1 MRIYE
6 GSPRQD
12 FEEVFRSIGAF
23 LDQRGMREILL
34 VEAPD
39 GFIVQ
44 GLVRPAA
51 ARRMV
56 RVDRAQAKETLTFL
70 DDDIAGSWR
79 RPSPGAAREPAPPG
93 HEAGYYETAF
103 RVLGRYMDEQK
114 PRDVFFFEQ
123 DGAFVVRLLMAGQ
136 QGSHHDWPSSP
147 GRTSRARRRGPA
159 LRHARQ
165 TRCRR
170 RHPRPDATDQGGAP

>member
-23 LDQRGMREILL
+23 LDQRGMKEVLL
-34 VEAPD
+34 AEAPD

-44 GLVRPAA
+44 GLVLSTAA
-51 ARRMV
+51 GAGWAESMG
-56 RVDRAQAKETLTFL
+56 QQTKETLTFL
-70 DDDIAGSWR
+70 DDDIARFMDEAVARRGS
-79 RPSPGAAREPAPPG
+79 GAPPADWTAAG
-93 HEAGYYETAF
+93 HYEQAF

-123 DGAFVVRLLMAGQ
+123 DGAFVVRLLMATQ
-136 QGSHHDWPSSP
+136 AGSRHVLAEFTRDDIAAMVAAGPRFRDAGTAP
-147 GRTSRARRRGPA
+147 GSVAPV
-159 LRHARQ
+159 
-165 TRCRR
+165 
-170 RHPRPDATDQGGAP
+170 GA

>member
-23 LDQRGMREILL
+23 IDQRGMREILL

-44 GLVRPAA
+44 GIVSSGGAVGTWSESIGQL
-51 ARRMV
+51 
-56 RVDRAQAKETLTFL
+56 AKETLTFL
-70 DDDIAGSWR
+70 DEDIARFMEEAVAR
-79 RPSPGAAREPAPPG
+79 RGKPGPEPVRD
-93 HEAGYYETAF
+93 AGFYETAL
-103 RVLGRYMDEQK
+103 RVIGRYMDEQK

-123 DGAFVVRLLMAGQ
+123 DGAFVVRLFQGGQ
-136 QGSHHDWPSSP
+136 QGGKHVLAEFTRDDISQLVS
-147 GRTSRARRRGPA
+147 RGPA
-159 LRHARQ
+159 LR
-165 TRCRR
+165 T
-170 RHPRPDATDQGGAP
+170 PATAKPAAAK

>member
-1 MRIYE
+1 MRIYD

-23 LDQRGMREILL
+23 LDQRGMREVLL

-44 GLVRPAA
+44 GLVNAGSSGGA
-51 ARRMV
+51 WSDSLGV
-56 RVDRAQAKETLTFL
+56 QVKETLTFL
-70 DDDIAGSWR
+70 DDDIARFMDEAVAR
-79 RPSPGAAREPAPPG
+79 RGPGEAPPSNANAG
-93 HEAGYYETAF
+93 HYESAF

-123 DGAFVVRLLMAGQ
+123 EGAFVVRLLLAGN
-136 QGSHHDWPSSP
+136 QGSRHVLAEFTREDI
-147 GRTSRARRRGPA
+147 AELVARGPL
-159 LRHARQ
+159 LRAGDV
-165 TRCRR
+165 
-170 RHPRPDATDQGGAP
+170 RPGAAAQPATFG

>member
-23 LDQRGMREILL
+23 LDQRGMKDVLL

-44 GLVRPAA
+44 GLVTSGAGGGTWSESLGTQ
-51 ARRMV
+51 V
-56 RVDRAQAKETLTFL
+56 KETLTFL
-70 DDDIAGSWR
+70 DDDIAR
-79 RPSPGAAREPAPPG
+79 FMEEAAARRTLGPEAAPTPPA
-93 HEAGYYETAF
+93 HQAGYYETAF
-103 RVLGRYMDEQK
+103 RVLGRYVDEQK

-123 DGAFVVRLLMAGQ
+123 DGAFVLRLLIGSQAG
-136 QGSHHDWPSSP
+136 
-147 GRTSRARRRGPA
+147 SRHELAEFTREDFTNMVALGPN
-159 LRHARQ
+159 LRHPVTLPGSGSTTSA
-165 TRCRR
+165 
-170 RHPRPDATDQGGAP
+170 

>member
-23 LDQRGMREILL
+23 LDQRGMKEVLL

-44 GLVRPAA
+44 GIVVSATTGESGWSESMGYLG
-51 ARRMV
+51 
-56 RVDRAQAKETLTFL
+56 KETLTFV
-70 DDDIAGSWR
+70 DDDIARFLDEAIAR
-79 RPSPGAAREPAPPG
+79 RGAMANLDPVAAKATWDA
-93 HEAGYYETAF
+93 AGYYERAF

-123 DGAFVVRLLMAGQ
+123 DGAFVVRLLVADHS
-136 QGSHHDWPSSP
+136 GSHHVLAEFTREDIDGLVAQGPS
-147 GRTSRARRRGPA
+147 
-159 LRHARQ
+159 LRIPPNAS
-165 TRCRR
+165 
-170 RHPRPDATDQGGAP
+170 GGAAPN

>member
-23 LDQRGMREILL
+23 IDQRGMHEVLL

-44 GLVRPAA
+44 GIVTAGAA
-51 ARRMV
+51 GGAWSESMG
-56 RVDRAQAKETLTFL
+56 QQTKETLTFL
-70 DDDIAGSWR
+70 DDDIARFMEESVAR
-79 RPSPGAAREPAPPG
+79 RGKPQPDANRD
-93 HEAGYYETAF
+93 AGYYETAF

-123 DGAFVVRLLMAGQ
+123 DGAFVLRLLMSGQAG
-136 QGSHHDWPSSP
+136 
-147 GRTSRARRRGPA
+147 SRHELAEFTRDDIAELVARGPS
-159 LRHARQ
+159 LRH
-165 TRCRR
+165 T
-170 RHPRPDATDQGGAP
+170 DAKAEPAG

>member
-23 LDQRGMREILL
+23 IDQRGMGEILL

-44 GLVRPAA
+44 GIVTAGAA
-51 ARRMV
+51 GGTWSESMGH
-56 RVDRAQAKETLTFL
+56 QAKETLTFL
-70 DDDIAGSWR
+70 DDDIARFMEESVAR
-79 RPSPGAAREPAPPG
+79 RGKPGPEPQRD
-93 HEAGYYETAF
+93 AGFYETAL

-123 DGAFVVRLLMAGQ
+123 DGAFVVRLFMGGQ
-136 QGSHHDWPSSP
+136 QGGNHVLAEFTRDDI
-147 GRTSRARRRGPA
+147 AELVARGPG
-159 LRHARQ
+159 LRIP
-165 TRCRR
+165 T
-170 RHPRPDATDQGGAP
+170 PTPKPATA

>member
-23 LDQRGMREILL
+23 LDQRGMREVLL
-34 VEAPD
+34 AEAPD

-44 GLVRPAA
+44 GLVTAGAPTGGWGDALGT
-51 ARRMV
+51 
-56 RVDRAQAKETLTFL
+56 QSKETLTFL
-70 DDDIAGSWR
+70 DDDIERFMQEALARRATAADPAAAG
-79 RPSPGAAREPAPPG
+79 A
-93 HEAGYYETAF
+93 YERAF

-123 DGAFVVRLLMAGQ
+123 DGAFVVRLLMSTQAGNRHVLAEFIREDIEAMVA
-136 QGSHHDWPSSP
+136 QGP
-147 GRTSRARRRGPA
+147 G
-159 LRHARQ
+159 LRVE
-165 TRCRR
+165 
-170 RHPRPDATDQGGAP
+170 PRSTGGAPGE

>member
-23 LDQRGMREILL
+23 LDQRRMTEILL

-44 GLVRPAA
+44 G
-51 ARRMV
+51 MV
-56 RVDRAQAKETLTFL
+56 VTNSSGGTWSDTIGTQTKETLTFL
-70 DDDIAGSWR
+70 DDDIARFMDESIAR
-79 RPSPGAAREPAPPG
+79 RGLPAPGPERDAG
-93 HEAGYYETAF
+93 HYENAF

-114 PRDVFFFEQ
+114 PHDVFFFEQ
-123 DGAFVVRLLMAGQ
+123 EGAFVVRLLMATQAGSKHVLAEFTREDVAAMVA
-136 QGSHHDWPSSP
+136 QGP
-147 GRTSRARRRGPA
+147 T
-159 LRHARQ
+159 LRHQEAAKPSGGKP
-165 TRCRR
+165 TTA
-170 RHPRPDATDQGGAP
+170 AT

>member
-23 LDQRGMREILL
+23 LDQRRMTEVLL

-44 GLVRPAA
+44 GIVVSGAGGGTWS
-51 ARRMV
+51 
-56 RVDRAQAKETLTFL
+56 DSIGTQSKETLTFL
-70 DDDIAGSWR
+70 DDDIARFMEESIAR
-79 RPSPGAAREPAPPG
+79 RGVPPPEPERDAG
-93 HEAGYYETAF
+93 HYENAF

-114 PRDVFFFEQ
+114 PHDVFFFEQ
-123 DGAFVVRLLMAGQ
+123 DGAFVVRLLMSGQAG
-136 QGSHHDWPSSP
+136 
-147 GRTSRARRRGPA
+147 SRHVLAEFTREDIAEMIARGPA
-159 LRHARQ
+159 LRHKEA
-165 TRCRR
+165 
-170 RHPRPDATDQGGAP
+170 ATPSAAPKPAAS